1 MNNLTTRKIV
11 LGLLMA
17 LVLVFSVQGIADAIT
32 IDPSVST
39 TDVSRTFVVDGPFT
53 SFTITPRVS
62 DVKESV
68 RITTPDGGIQLTAG
82 NIRATSLI
90 LTEKNADGTSQPSPP
105 TADGIFF
112 SGSTPLTDPVTISGY
127 FTGLGKRRI
136 TITDTTP
143 AKKTA
148 PVYTK
153 TASVTYTFYVVKSVR
168 PTDTISF
175 RLTRGSSRINSQ
187 GYVTGVNG
195 RNDFY
200 IYSGSGD
207 YPVTYSVAGGGALYI
222 ENLAG
227 EKVAVPGTAISSRI
241 RVWLDANASGI
252 DAENFLEGTTNVVT
266 ATIGTHVFK
275 AAYIYKTP
283 TLGIVLEADADVT
296 AYPLVDSPTP
306 LIKDKYEF
314 TGGIAGEDA
323 GTITATVT
331 DGNDTVIP
339 DVVVK
344 FDLADKSER
353 GGYLSSVG
361 TIVSP
366 TNRELMPP
374 PSLARTLYVRTTA
387 GVATVN
393 YEFGTV
399 GKQRITVTTVG
410 LKSKEVTAELASSG
424 VSSKK
429 LAIESNVRQ
438 RENSKK
444 YGLIAVVTEDEE
456 PVLSQLV
463 TFRTDLGTLSEIS
476 PLATDS
482 EDDPIANTDEE
493 VAVTTNA
500 LGEAHVVYDI
510 GDNTGRQEIYA
521 SIVDNDDRQSV
532 TFVVN
537 GPAPPPPPPPPG
549 TDADTTT
556 NTVTVVPGSLEGPPG
571 TVAEIAVAAD
581 TTTVRVEGSAAFTA
595 AGGTVTGIGA
605 ARTVTLPN
613 TAGSY
618 SLTASASS
626 YTDRIVTITVTGTTQ
641 LGTLSATSLGGQ
653 LVRVT
658 ATNSDGT
665 TPAGALVVTLSGAS
679 FVTTTAE
686 ILGGSGNVAA
696 TLPTAQGSY
705 RLTVSATGY
714 GSTSVTLTVGAG
726 TTTTTTTTTRT
737 VAGEADSIEIDGQ
750 RRRSG
755 TVNAAARLR
764 VRVLDANDNGVSDV
778 RVTFRVLAP
787 GRGTFSGSRGN
798 GRAVPD
804 QTDRSGYAS
813 ASLTPSD
820 DGDLIVRASAAGV
833 SADVTFIIDVGEAS
847 ADPETPAPSEDVAPS
862 RDISPVVHLGVA
874 SRPPMLWVD
883 GGAIYALV
891 GASEQRFAPGVDN
904 ALNIAIGGGKV
915 YWTEKTGESGGTINS
930 ANLNGSGV
938 TELASILA
946 VPMGIAVDA
955 AGSKLYWTNSRGRI
969 QSANLDGSG
978 ITNELQ
984 NLPSPMDIA
993 LARGLVYWTQGNGSV
1008 RLVNLTGQRIVRDI
1022 STGTDTPGSL
1032 VIGGSK
1038 VYWTEMTGDSSGTV
1052 NSANLNGTGAT
1063 QLASILAAP
1072 SGIAVD
1078 TARRKLY
1085 WTNSRGRIQS
1095 ADLDGSKI
1103 TNVVSG
1109 LGSPGELVLSNSIT
1123 APTAATTTT
1132 TTTASNKYDVNG
1144 DGAVDAKDSDVLII
1158 AVAAEITDAK
1168 YDVNGD
1174 GTVDI
1179 NDVVAVRANRDPG
1192 AAGAPTLV
1200 GMKLSAVQIDRLQEQ
1215 IDLLIA
1221 TNDRSPAALRT
1232 LIYLQQLL
1240 VTARPEKTQLLANY
1254 PNPFNPE
1261 TWIPYELATDTDV
1274 RLTIYNTQGV
1284 VIRTLQFGHQSAG
1297 YYVGRDRAAYWD
1309 GRNALGEQVASGL
1322 YFYQLETDEMS
1333 LMRKMVILK

>member
-1 MNNLTTRKIV
+1 MGKDYYGRLLTDNRRLITNKEVYFFMNNLTTRKIV

-17 LVLVFSVQGIADAIT
+17 LVLALGVQGIAGAETVTRSSGDLNHAVEDTGEFQIQFTVSGTKSGDTLSIPNRSSGLVLQSIDNFGIPETYTSSSIKLHETNPATVDDNRPTLSDISYTLTYISTSVGEKTIT
-32 IDPSVST
+32 I
-39 TDVSRTFVVDGPFT
+39 GGT
-53 SFTITPRVS
+53 SFTVYIVKKAYQVSLSDTVSLLGMTNGVGAGYGGTDDFKIHTGDSRYNLVNYDITTGEGMVYIKEGTREGDEANNLTTSSRADVWLRMGGTSNTVTARVVTTRNETEAVYILRVPQLAVATDSSSAPTEVTAEIAPLTGNPGEVIVENAIRVS
-62 DVKESV
+62 VMQSRVEDNKVNFD
-68 RITTPDGGIQLTAG
+68 TP
-82 NIRATSLI
+82 
-90 LTEKNADGTSQPSPP
+90 
-105 TADGIFF
+105 
-112 SGSTPLTDPVTISGY
+112 
-127 FTGLGKRRI
+127 
-136 TITDTTP
+136 
-143 AKKTA
+143 
-148 PVYTK
+148 
-153 TASVTYTFYVVKSVR
+153 
-168 PTDTISF
+168 
-175 RLTRGSSRINSQ
+175 
-187 GYVTGVNG
+187 
-195 RNDFY
+195 
-200 IYSGSGD
+200 
-207 YPVTYSVAGGGALYI
+207 VA
-222 ENLAG
+222 N
-227 EKVAVPGTAISSRI
+227 VP
-241 RVWLDANASGI
+241 
-252 DAENFLEGTTNVVT
+252 
-266 ATIGTHVFK
+266 
-275 AAYIYKTP
+275 
-283 TLGIVLEADADVT
+283 
-296 AYPLVDSPTP
+296 
-306 LIKDKYEF
+306 
-314 TGGIAGEDA
+314 
-323 GTITATVT
+323 
-331 DGNDTVIP
+331 
-339 DVVVK
+339 VK
-344 FDLADKSER
+344 FDVVDKSPT
-353 GGYLSSVG
+353 GGWLIPQSG
-361 TIVSP
+361 TTIVDLRNNEIDAVDIP
-366 TNRELMPP
+366 RA
-374 PSLARTLYVRTTA
+374 ARTLYVRTTA
-387 GVATVN
+387 TGGAPVRFQLGTAQGTSEITVSVAGTRVNIKKTVDVIIGDDISTQLERSSNTSTGSGDSKRFHLVASVTDKDGDPLWGVPVTFQTQFGNLTSTPTGETIGTTDAADGAAVN
-393 YEFGTV
+393 DFGT
-399 GKQRITVTTVG
+399 GATTAATAAMEG
-410 LKSKEVTAELASSG
+410 LEVTDVTSRSGLA
-424 VSSKK
+424 
-429 LAIESNVRQ
+429 Q
-438 RENSKK
+438 
-444 YGLIAVVTEDEE
+444 VVY
-456 PVLSQLV
+456 
-463 TFRTDLGTLSEIS
+463 DLGT
-476 PLATDS
+476 
-482 EDDPIANTDEE
+482 
-493 VAVTTNA
+493 
-500 LGEAHVVYDI
+500 
-510 GDNTGRQEIYA
+510 NTGRQEIDA
-521 SIVDNDDRQSV
+521 SIYDDDPDRRREV
-532 TFVVN
+532 TFFVN

-556 NTVTVVPGSLEGPPG
+556 NTVTVFPGSLEGAPG
-571 TVAEIAVAAD
+571 STATLAVAAD
-581 TTTVRVEGSAAFTA
+581 TTTVRVTASATFTA
-595 AGGTVTGIGA
+595 AGGTVTGNGA
-605 ARTVTLPN
+605 SRVVTLPN
-613 TAGSY
+613 TAGDY
-618 SLTASASS
+618 SLTASASR
-626 YTDRIVTITVTGTTQ
+626 YTDRTVPITVTGPTTGTVTQ

-714 GSTSVTLTVGAG
+714 GSTPVILTVGAG

-737 VAGEADSIEIDGQ
+737 VTGEADSIEIDGQ

-755 TVNAAARLR
+755 TVNEAARLR

-833 SADVTFIIDVGEAS
+833 RDPVTFIIAVGEA
-847 ADPETPAPSEDVAPS
+847 AGDPETPAPSEDVAPS

-946 VPMGIAVDA
+946 VPMGIAVDV

-969 QSANLDGSG
+969 QSADLDGSG

-1078 TARRKLY
+1078 TARSKLY

-1123 APTAATTTT
+1123 APAAAPAE
-1132 TTTASNKYDVNG
+1132 TASGSKYDVNG
-1144 DGAVDAKDSDVLII
+1144 DGAVDAKDSDALIV

-1174 GTVDI
+1174 GTV
-1179 NDVVAVRANRDPG
+1179 
-1192 AAGAPTLV
+1192 TCL
-1200 GMKLSAVQIDRLQEQ
+1200 
-1215 IDLLIA
+1215 
-1221 TNDRSPAALRT
+1221 
-1232 LIYLQQLL
+1232 
-1240 VTARPEKTQLLANY
+1240 
-1254 PNPFNPE
+1254 
-1261 TWIPYELATDTDV
+1261 
-1274 RLTIYNTQGV
+1274 
-1284 VIRTLQFGHQSAG
+1284 
-1297 YYVGRDRAAYWD
+1297 
-1309 GRNALGEQVASGL
+1309 
-1322 YFYQLETDEMS
+1322 
-1333 LMRKMVILK
+1333 